1 MKPSTGAYI
10 GAALFVVLMIAFGTV
25 GDGPPSAAVM
35 ATIGLVGV
43 TSHLVLLPVVSAS
56 GSTSWARACGYSW
69 IAIDVML
76 NVAGINGAA
85 LATLMPLRLGGH
97 VLAALWIADAA
108 LSSGGAVAAVG
119 MVLAVLLGGHAVTA
133 PWIPPWVI
141 FLPFM
146 LIPIFLVLIGRA
158 IERARLDG
166 RTRAV
171 VARQVT

>member
-1 MKPSTGAYI
+1 MKASTGAYL
-10 GAALFVVLMIAFGTV
+10 GAALFVMLMIAFATV

-35 ATIGLVGV
+35 ATIGLLGV

-97 VLAALWIADAA
+97 VLAALWIGDAA
-108 LSSGGAVAAVG
+108 LASGGVVAAVG
-119 MVLAVLLGGHAVTA
+119 MVLAALLGGHAVTA

-146 LIPIFLVLIGRA
+146 MIPVFLVLIGRA
-158 IERARLDG
+158 IERAPVDG
-166 RTRAV
+166 HTRAA

>member
-10 GAALFVVLMIAFGTV
+10 GAALFVALMIAFSAV
-25 GDGPPSAAVM
+25 GDAPPTAAVM
-35 ATIGLVGV
+35 ATIGVLGV
-43 TSHLVLLPVVSAS
+43 TSHLVLLPVVATS

-85 LATLMPLRLGGH
+85 LPTLMPLRLGGH
-97 VLAALWIADAA
+97 VLAALWIGNAA
-108 LSSGGAVAAVG
+108 FAARGVTAAIG
-119 MVLAVLLGGHAVTA
+119 MVLAALLAGHAVTA

-146 LIPIFLVLIGRA
+146 LIPVFLVLLGRA
-158 IERARLDG
+158 LQRAP
-166 RTRAV
+166 RAMT
-171 VARQVT
+171 APALS